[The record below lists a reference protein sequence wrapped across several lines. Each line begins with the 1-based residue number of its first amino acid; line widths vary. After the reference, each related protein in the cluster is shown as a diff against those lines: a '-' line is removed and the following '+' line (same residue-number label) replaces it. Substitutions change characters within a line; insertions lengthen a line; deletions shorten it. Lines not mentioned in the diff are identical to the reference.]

1 MRISSGC
8 EPQGLAATMLLL
20 LGKLPGLPKATL
32 ADWVVGQ
39 SCVLLGKPL
48 TVSEQPSCELTQG
61 LEQRLVLLCWHV
73 GTEPP
78 TPPGGSTL
86 ACAPTLCS
94 VALGSY

>member
-1 MRISSGC
+1 
-8 EPQGLAATMLLL
+8 MLLL

-61 LEQRLVLLCWHV
+61 LEQRLVLLCWHM

-78 TPPGGSTL
+78 QPPGGKHPGL
-86 ACAPTLCS
+86 CPYLLLCS
-94 VALGSY
+94 LGKLLNLSGAQL